1 MKVELERTTNDGG
14 RSVRVVCNDTAK
26 RPETLQQWIRML
38 RLAERWLA
46 ERKVP
51 NQ

>member
-14 RSVRVVCNDTAK
+14 RSVRIIADDTARK
-26 RPETLQQWIRML
+26 PETLRQWIRML
-38 RLAERWLA
+38 QIAERWLG